1 MGQQTLEQQARTH
14 NNDCSHLEAIYCAT
28 EGELVCDQ
36 HASMQHLVPNLTF
49 SASVIIPVWNA
60 LGTLEQCLNLLM
72 FRANTGY
79 DMMAS
84 QHQGDTYARTT
95 IRHHQ
100 LLVAASD

>member
-14 NNDCSHLEAIYCAT
+14 NNDGSHLEVIYHRAT
-28 EGELVCDQ
+28 EGELVCDP

-72 FRANTGY
+72 FRANIGY

-95 IRHHQ
+95 I
-100 LLVAASD
+100 